1 MPADVGRLGRGQ
13 PEAFIED
20 AAKTAARQQLEHHEG
35 DGVLAPV
42 EHGGDVG
49 MVERRRDLG
58 FGAEPAEEPGV
69 VCQRRVEDLHRDAS
83 PEPDVVGDVDAPAGA
98 GADRREQPVPVGEH
112 PAGEIGQAAQRHSR
126 SRYRTRAW
134 IPRHTG
140 RLRSRRRWLCRPSP
154 QSRSLRRRQWRL
166 CMASGAKIAGGRA
179 PGRRRTSVHPWRVVI
194 VVGGLALVVSLVLVL
209 GSNSDTSDQGKQ
221 NPNADIAQ
229 VRPAPGSIVNQ
240 LDDIE
245 VRLRSG
251 LTGVIVLNG
260 KHIPENQLVIDNAT
274 STISFR
280 PGEGKEISRLPAGAN
295 DAAVLYWSQTQP
307 EPAKPRSFGWSFR
320 ASA

>member
-1 MPADVGRLGRGQ
+1 M
-13 PEAFIED
+13 
-20 AAKTAARQQLEHHEG
+20 
-35 DGVLAPV
+35 
-42 EHGGDVG
+42 
-49 MVERRRDLG
+49 
-58 FGAEPAEEPGV
+58 
-69 VCQRRVEDLHRDAS
+69 S
-83 PEPDVVGDVDAPAGA
+83 
-98 GADRREQPVPVGEH
+98 
-112 PAGEIGQAAQRHSR
+112 
-126 SRYRTRAW
+126 
-134 IPRHTG
+134 
-140 RLRSRRRWLCRPSP
+140 
-154 QSRSLRRRQWRL
+154 
-166 CMASGAKIAGGRA
+166 SGTKLAGGRA

-209 GSNSDTSDQGKQ
+209 GYNSDTSDQGKQ
-221 NPNADIAQ
+221 SLNADIAQ

-260 KHIPENQLVIDNAT
+260 KRIPEDQLVIDNAT

-295 DAAVLYWSQTQP
+295 DAAVLYWGQTQP
-307 EPAKPRSFGWSFR
+307 EPAKPKSFGWTFR

>member
-1 MPADVGRLGRGQ
+1 
-13 PEAFIED
+13 
-20 AAKTAARQQLEHHEG
+20 
-35 DGVLAPV
+35 
-42 EHGGDVG
+42 
-49 MVERRRDLG
+49 
-58 FGAEPAEEPGV
+58 
-69 VCQRRVEDLHRDAS
+69 
-83 PEPDVVGDVDAPAGA
+83 
-98 GADRREQPVPVGEH
+98 
-112 PAGEIGQAAQRHSR
+112 
-126 SRYRTRAW
+126 
-134 IPRHTG
+134 
-140 RLRSRRRWLCRPSP
+140 
-154 QSRSLRRRQWRL
+154 
-166 CMASGAKIAGGRA
+166 
-179 PGRRRTSVHPWRVVI
+179 VVI

-245 VRLRSG
+245 VHLRSG

-260 KHIPENQLVIDNAT
+260 KRIPEDQLVIDNAT

>member
-1 MPADVGRLGRGQ
+1 
-13 PEAFIED
+13 
-20 AAKTAARQQLEHHEG
+20 
-35 DGVLAPV
+35 
-42 EHGGDVG
+42 
-49 MVERRRDLG
+49 
-58 FGAEPAEEPGV
+58 
-69 VCQRRVEDLHRDAS
+69 
-83 PEPDVVGDVDAPAGA
+83 
-98 GADRREQPVPVGEH
+98 
-112 PAGEIGQAAQRHSR
+112 
-126 SRYRTRAW
+126 
-134 IPRHTG
+134 
-140 RLRSRRRWLCRPSP
+140 
-154 QSRSLRRRQWRL
+154 
-166 CMASGAKIAGGRA
+166 MASGTKIAGGRA

-260 KHIPENQLVIDNAT
+260 KRIPEDQLVIDNAT

-307 EPAKPRSFGWSFR
+307 EPAKPKSFGWTFR